1 MQLVVGRVGRAHGVR
16 GEVSVQVR
24 TDDPGRRFAPRSVLA
39 TDPAA
44 LGPLTVGSV
53 RWHLGRLLV
62 RFDGLADRTRAE
74 ELAGALLLVDSAA
87 VGTPEDPDEFN
98 DHDLIGLVAVTV
110 AGDRVGTVT
119 DVLHHGQDL
128 LVISAAGDA
137 GAGAVRAGDR
147 AGRGYRGR
155 PPGSRPAAGAAGS
168 RRGYLRC
175 RCADRHHHDLSGVL
189 RAAAGLADRQGRGAR

>member
-24 TDDPGRRFAPRSVLA
+24 TDDPGRRFAPGSVLA
-39 TDPAA
+39 TDPPA

-119 DVLHHGQDL
+119 DVLHHGQDV
-128 LVISAAGDA
+128 LVISAAGGD
-137 GAGAVRAGDR
+137 GQTLVPFVRAIVPEVDIA
-147 AGRGYRGR
+147 AGRLVLDP
-155 PPGSRPAAGAAGS
+155 PPGLLDPGDAI
-168 RRGYLRC
+168 
-175 RCADRHHHDLSGVL
+175 
-189 RAAAGLADRQGRGAR
+189 